1 MRSFNHFHK
10 NKTKTELAEENM
22 NAKYGGENELWK
34 KKNPPF
40 KYQSSG
46 IVENL
51 TQKSSGEEEQIP
63 IPDMEKF
70 KKWIAMLP
78 VIIRG

>member
-1 MRSFNHFHK
+1 MDCGR
-10 NKTKTELAEENM
+10 
-22 NAKYGGENELWK
+22 K
-34 KKNPPF
+34 KKPPF

-78 VIIRG
+78 VMIRG